1 MKLSD
6 TDKLLLERGW
16 HFHGHHLWSVDI
28 GGVLFAYNTEKGVL
42 STQRDYDTRI
52 TQTQATFSDVLALG
66 FSDDWSHPKNRLE
79 RDKMKLEHL
88 YHIEGD
94 LGLLP

>member
-1 MKLSD
+1 MRLSE

-16 HFHGHHLWSVDI
+16 HFHGHSLWSIDI
-28 GGVLFAYNTEKGVL
+28 GGVLFAYNTEKGIL

-79 RDKMKLEHL
+79 REKIKLEHIF
-88 YHIEGD
+88 HK
-94 LGLLP
+94 